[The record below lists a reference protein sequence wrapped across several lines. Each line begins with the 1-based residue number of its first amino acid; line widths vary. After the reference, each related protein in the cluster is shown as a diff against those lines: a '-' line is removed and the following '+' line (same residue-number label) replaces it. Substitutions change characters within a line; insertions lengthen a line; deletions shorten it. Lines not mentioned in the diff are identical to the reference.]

1 MQISAMRRTV
11 LILLGGAEED
21 LSKGVTFE
29 LGLEGLQ

>member
-11 LILLGGAEED
+11 LILSGGIGED
-21 LSKGVTFE
+21 LAKEVTFE